1 MRIRDWSSDVC
12 CSDLPPGRLTCAERQ
27 GRPRD
32 GDNRGIAPQE
42 RAPRRGNAMQWTA
55 DKVQEEV
62 VKLLH
67 PFNPKEIEITPDTD
81 LSADLMMDSV
91 AAMNLV
97 MEIEDR
103 FEIDIPISLLPDANT
118 LQDLVDAVLAQL
130 SKG

>member
-67 PFNPKEIEITPDTD
+67 PFNPQEIEITPDTD
-81 LSADLMMDSV
+81 LSADLMLDSV
-91 AAMNLV
+91 ARSEERRGGKACV
-97 MEIEDR
+97 R
-103 FEIDIPISLLPDANT
+103 TCRSRWST
-118 LQDLVDAVLAQL
+118 YH
-130 SKG
+130 